1 MKKIFLLL
9 IAILCFG
16 ISGLYAQTCTSEK
29 GYNDFP
35 FTANGITVDKE
46 LTGNFTTYSS
56 AYTACG
62 INEKAYSIWTGQS
75 GPATFQTNFSIALND
90 IMYNLAGTNTTEAF
104 TVTVSNGT
112 PSIVM
117 VAGDCSGAWTISG
130 NVLTC
135 TNDAA
140 ASGNAGAR
148 IKIHSTQPYT
158 WIKFSH
164 NGGAGGTIF
173 TMCFDAAYE
182 SVQPTV
188 STTAVSSVT
197 GSSAASGGDV
207 SADGGSAVTARGVC
221 WNTSGTPTISNSH
234 TSDGS
239 GTGTFS
245 SSITSLSAGTTYY
258 VRAYATNAN
267 GTAYGAQVSFTTS
280 STPPPSDPTS
290 ISASVNPICNG
301 TSTQLTA
308 NGAVGTV
315 YWYTGSCGGTQ
326 IGTGNSITVNPSTTT
341 VYYARNYNNSLFSSG
356 CANITVTAYST
367 LSATISGGA
376 SPVCYNSAPGTFT
389 ATGSGGTGSYA
400 YLWYKNGVSTGVT
413 TQTYAPGNLTSTS
426 TFYCAVTSGSCGTV
440 NTSTTTITVYGEFS
454 ASISGGTS
462 PLCYNTAP
470 GTLTAT
476 GNGGT
481 GSYTY
486 LWYKNG
492 VSTGITTQT
501 YAPGNLASTSTFYC
515 AVTSGSCGTVNTST
529 TTITVYGNLSAG
541 ISGGATPICYNSAP
555 GTLTATGNGGNGTYT
570 YLWYKNG
577 VSTDV
582 TTQTFEPGNLTSTST
597 FYCAV
602 TSGSCGT
609 VNTGTSTITVY
620 NDLSAS
626 LSGGSTT
633 ICYNTLPG
641 TYTATASG
649 GNGSYTYLWYK
660 DGEATGVT
668 TQAYT
673 PAALTK
679 GSDFYCEV
687 SSGTCGTVTTST
699 ASVIVYSNF
708 VNGSISTEGETICYD
723 GDPGIIGNTLVAS
736 GGDESITYQWQS
748 SSDALFTSPVVL
760 SESNTSTFNPA
771 AGLKATT
778 WYRRLAKD
786 GSCTDLKVSDGVWKV
801 TVRNQFVAPVVSSN
815 QTICWNTT
823 AGQLSATEASG
834 GTGPYT
840 YQWQMSSNGETW
852 SNIADATTLTFLPGN
867 LYETTYYRLLATDNG
882 TPSCETLKAS
892 NAITITVRDPYTPS
906 VISMAGNNIIC
917 NNTAPGLLTA
927 TPTLGGSGPSYT
939 YQWQMKTTGNWMN
952 VGSNSLTYQPANL
965 KTNTLFRLIA
975 FDNGTPACGSVFS
988 LNNILVTVQSAPV
1001 AGLIGSDQTI
1011 CADTKPAT
1019 LTSIVNGSTFTPG
1032 AVLSY
1037 KWEYSNNHGESWTVI
1052 ESAKGSEYSPEALT
1066 QSTLF
1071 RRTVIS
1077 TLNGISCES
1086 EPVQVMITVDALPL
1100 AVAGGTQDV
1109 CSGATAMI
1117 NGASSANGDI
1127 LWTEDGNGSITSGET
1142 TLTPVYTP
1150 AVDDAGKTVT
1160 LTMTVN
1166 SNNVCAPKSAT
1177 AFYTLHIDELPAAAA
1192 GGSATICS
1200 NSSITVDGASA
1211 SNGEITWTENGAG
1224 SITSGENTLTPTYTA
1239 SADDA
1244 GKTVTLTMTV
1254 TSVNACSPVKATADY
1269 TVYVDPLPTAVAGG
1283 STTVCS
1289 DGTVTV
1295 TGASATNGTILWSAD
1310 GSGTLTSETT
1320 TEPSYIPAEG
1330 DAGKTVILTMTV
1342 TSNNS
1347 CGQQVATATYTI
1359 HVRPV
1364 FVAPM
1369 VSPDQQICYS
1379 SSAAPLQATPASGG
1393 SGGYAYQWQ
1402 YSENGTS
1409 DWTNIE
1415 GATSLSY
1422 SPGALMA
1429 TAGYRILA
1437 TDIGSPS
1444 CSEAVASK
1452 VITVNV
1458 NDPLYPPVVASG
1470 AELATVCYKGTIELY
1485 TASEATGGT
1494 GPFTYQWQKS
1504 ANGINHWENV
1514 GPNSIDNTT
1523 YQVEDLTTNTF
1534 FRVIAKDAGTP
1545 SCGSTF
1551 SNVVSVVVQAVPT
1564 VGSIAADQHICSGSV
1579 PAALTSIAE
1588 GTGSG
1593 TISYRWEQSTDGMD
1607 WTSIENNE
1615 ASLTMGEL
1623 TQTTWFRRIT
1633 LSTLNGSVCESE
1645 PVAPVK
1651 IEVLKPAAT
1660 AGTDREICIG
1670 TSTVIGGEAV
1680 AGSTY
1685 SWSSVPG
1692 DFVSTEANPTVSPE
1706 ITTTYTVVETF
1717 TETGCTATNSVIV
1730 IVDAIP
1736 VPVIT
1741 GDALIALGTQGS
1753 VYSTEEGFSDYTW
1766 VVSEG
1771 GEIVAGAGTNAIT
1784 VNWIDLGQHSV
1795 SVQYTNAGGC
1805 GPLQATVF
1813 PVKVAAVPDAAI
1825 VTQHDNVLT
1834 SSVAEGN
1841 QWYRDG
1847 VAIEGATGPEFA
1859 MVEPGTYYVVV
1870 TVDGI
1875 SSAPSNTIIITVS
1888 VDDLEVSR
1896 SFDVYPNPSH
1906 GKFDI
1911 KVSSARP
1918 VELNIVIYNSIGV
1931 QVWKKENVSI
1941 NGTFVAPVELNS
1953 LPNGVYTVS
1962 LSNSKIAMARKIV
1975 IMK

>member
-1 MKKIFLLL
+1 M
-9 IAILCFG
+9 
-16 ISGLYAQTCTSEK
+16 
-29 GYNDFP
+29 
-35 FTANGITVDKE
+35 
-46 LTGNFTTYSS
+46 
-56 AYTACG
+56 
-62 INEKAYSIWTGQS
+62 
-75 GPATFQTNFSIALND
+75 
-90 IMYNLAGTNTTEAF
+90 
-104 TVTVSNGT
+104 
-112 PSIVM
+112 
-117 VAGDCSGAWTISG
+117 
-130 NVLTC
+130 
-135 TNDAA
+135 
-140 ASGNAGAR
+140 
-148 IKIHSTQPYT
+148 
-158 WIKFSH
+158 
-164 NGGAGGTIF
+164 
-173 TMCFDAAYE
+173 
-182 SVQPTV
+182 
-188 STTAVSSVT
+188 
-197 GSSAASGGDV
+197 
-207 SADGGSAVTARGVC
+207 
-221 WNTSGTPTISNSH
+221 
-234 TSDGS
+234 
-239 GTGTFS
+239 
-245 SSITSLSAGTTYY
+245 
-258 VRAYATNAN
+258 
-267 GTAYGAQVSFTTS
+267 
-280 STPPPSDPTS
+280 
-290 ISASVNPICNG
+290 
-301 TSTQLTA
+301 
-308 NGAVGTV
+308 
-315 YWYTGSCGGTQ
+315 
-326 IGTGNSITVNPSTTT
+326 
-341 VYYARNYNNSLFSSG
+341 
-356 CANITVTAYST
+356 
-367 LSATISGGA
+367 
-376 SPVCYNSAPGTFT
+376 
-389 ATGSGGTGSYA
+389 
-400 YLWYKNGVSTGVT
+400 
-413 TQTYAPGNLTSTS
+413 
-426 TFYCAVTSGSCGTV
+426 
-440 NTSTTTITVYGEFS
+440 
-454 ASISGGTS
+454 
-462 PLCYNTAP
+462 
-470 GTLTAT
+470 
-476 GNGGT
+476 
-481 GSYTY
+481 
-486 LWYKNG
+486 
-492 VSTGITTQT
+492 
-501 YAPGNLASTSTFYC
+501 
-515 AVTSGSCGTVNTST
+515 
-529 TTITVYGNLSAG
+529 
-541 ISGGATPICYNSAP
+541 
-555 GTLTATGNGGNGTYT
+555 
-570 YLWYKNG
+570 WYKNG

-626 LSGGSTT
+626 LSGGSTP

-673 PAALTK
+673 PAALTE

-786 GSCTDLKVSDGVWKV
+786 GSCTDFKVSDGVWKV

-1150 AVDDAGKTVT
+1150 AADDAGKTVT
-1160 LTMTVN
+1160 LTMTVS

-1295 TGASATNGTILWSAD
+1295 TGASATNGTILWTAD
-1310 GSGTLTSETT
+1310 GSGILTAETT
-1320 TEPSYIPAEG
+1320 TEPSYTPAEG

-1444 CSEAVASK
+1444 CGEAVASK

-1494 GPFTYQWQKS
+1494 GPFTYQ
-1504 ANGINHWENV
+1504 
-1514 GPNSIDNTT
+1514 
-1523 YQVEDLTTNTF
+1523 
-1534 FRVIAKDAGTP
+1534 
-1545 SCGSTF
+1545 
-1551 SNVVSVVVQAVPT
+1551 
-1564 VGSIAADQHICSGSV
+1564 
-1579 PAALTSIAE
+1579 
-1588 GTGSG
+1588 
-1593 TISYRWEQSTDGMD
+1593 
-1607 WTSIENNE
+1607 
-1615 ASLTMGEL
+1615 
-1623 TQTTWFRRIT
+1623 
-1633 LSTLNGSVCESE
+1633 
-1645 PVAPVK
+1645 
-1651 IEVLKPAAT
+1651 
-1660 AGTDREICIG
+1660 
-1670 TSTVIGGEAV
+1670 
-1680 AGSTY
+1680 
-1685 SWSSVPG
+1685 
-1692 DFVSTEANPTVSPE
+1692 
-1706 ITTTYTVVETF
+1706 
-1717 TETGCTATNSVIV
+1717 
-1730 IVDAIP
+1730 
-1736 VPVIT
+1736 
-1741 GDALIALGTQGS
+1741 
-1753 VYSTEEGFSDYTW
+1753 
-1766 VVSEG
+1766 
-1771 GEIVAGAGTNAIT
+1771 
-1784 VNWIDLGQHSV
+1784 
-1795 SVQYTNAGGC
+1795 
-1805 GPLQATVF
+1805 
-1813 PVKVAAVPDAAI
+1813 
-1825 VTQHDNVLT
+1825 
-1834 SSVAEGN
+1834 
-1841 QWYRDG
+1841 
-1847 VAIEGATGPEFA
+1847 
-1859 MVEPGTYYVVV
+1859 
-1870 TVDGI
+1870 
-1875 SSAPSNTIIITVS
+1875 
-1888 VDDLEVSR
+1888 
-1896 SFDVYPNPSH
+1896 
-1906 GKFDI
+1906 
-1911 KVSSARP
+1911 
-1918 VELNIVIYNSIGV
+1918 
-1931 QVWKKENVSI
+1931 
-1941 NGTFVAPVELNS
+1941 
-1953 LPNGVYTVS
+1953 
-1962 LSNSKIAMARKIV
+1962 
-1975 IMK
+1975 